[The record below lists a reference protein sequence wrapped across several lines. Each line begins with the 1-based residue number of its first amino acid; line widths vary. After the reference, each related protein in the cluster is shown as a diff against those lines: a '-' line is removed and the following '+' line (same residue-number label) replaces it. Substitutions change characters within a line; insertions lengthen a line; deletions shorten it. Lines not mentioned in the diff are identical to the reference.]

1 MGCSRRKLS
10 VINLTSSVKH
20 AYALLLLGVVH
31 LGSFISEGGSN
42 AEEPSTSK
50 SVHTEGFRL
59 SDTAEILN
67 LDHVVSR
74 LCPVDTLQRCHRERR
89 SNCGRNSAVL
99 TLRLTSGFR
108 VTCALEGRYTASV
121 SMDQLWVMAKLM
133 DHTSATHLCS
143 ASRTDLRDRGQ

>member
-31 LGSFISEGGSN
+31 LGSFISEGGAN

-50 SVHTEGFRL
+50 SVHTGGFRL

-74 LCPVDTLQRCHRERR
+74 LCPVDTLQRC
-89 SNCGRNSAVL
+89 
-99 TLRLTSGFR
+99 
-108 VTCALEGRYTASV
+108 YP
-121 SMDQLWVMAKLM
+121 
-133 DHTSATHLCS
+133 
-143 ASRTDLRDRGQ
+143 RT